1 MADEGDR
8 RTAIADAAIAIVS
21 EHGVRALTHRAID
34 QSLGLPNGSTSY
46 YFRSRHALLSG
57 VVARLAERT
66 EQDLQRSR
74 SARAATAT
82 PPGRGDS
89 APALAAQLE
98 SWSHAAGTLLDR
110 MIGERRA
117 DSMTRYALTLELA
130 TDPEL
135 HQILTAGR
143 PIREFAE
150 LELDRLGAP
159 DPAAAATD
167 LVSLADGLV
176 FDSLAGTRSLTAP
189 TPGSADSVDR
199 LSRAVRTF
207 LNGVFYRD
215 L

>member
-8 RTAIADAAIAIVS
+8 RMAIADTAIAIIS
-21 EHGVRALTHRAID
+21 ERGVRALTHRAID
-34 QSLGLPNGSTSY
+34 QHLALPAGSTSY
-46 YFRSRHALLSG
+46 YFRSRHALLKA

-66 EQDLQRSR
+66 EEDLRSMR
-74 SARAATAT
+74 EGGRGGIVTPGEEPAPGLAVRIELWSRAAGA
-82 PPGRGDS
+82 
-89 APALAAQLE
+89 
-98 SWSHAAGTLLDR
+98 LLDR

-117 DSMTRYALTLELA
+117 DSMARYSLTLELA

-135 HQILTAGR
+135 HRILTAGQ
-143 PIREFAE
+143 PIRQFAE
-150 LELDRLGAP
+150 SQFNRLGAE

-167 LVSLADGLV
+167 LVSFADGLV

-189 TPGSADSVDR
+189 PPGSAASVDQ

-207 LNGVFYRD
+207 LNGVFCRD

>member
-1 MADEGDR
+1 VTEEGDR

-21 EHGVRALTHRAID
+21 ERGVRALTHRAID
-34 QSLGLPNGSTSY
+34 QTLFLPKGSTSY
-46 YFRSRHALLSG
+46 YFRSKHALLSG

-66 EQDLQRSR
+66 HEDLQASR
-74 SARAATAT
+74 SARAAGAA
-82 PPGRGDS
+82 PAGRGDS
-89 APALAAQLE
+89 EPALADQLE
-98 SWSHAAGTLLDR
+98 LWSRAAGTLLDR

-117 DSMTRYALTLELA
+117 DSMARYALTLELA
-130 TDPEL
+130 ANPEL
-135 HQILTAGR
+135 HRILTAGR

-150 LELDRLGAP
+150 LELRRLGAP

-189 TPGSADSVDR
+189 KPGSADSIDQ

-207 LNGVFYRD
+207 LNGIFCRD
-215 L
+215 